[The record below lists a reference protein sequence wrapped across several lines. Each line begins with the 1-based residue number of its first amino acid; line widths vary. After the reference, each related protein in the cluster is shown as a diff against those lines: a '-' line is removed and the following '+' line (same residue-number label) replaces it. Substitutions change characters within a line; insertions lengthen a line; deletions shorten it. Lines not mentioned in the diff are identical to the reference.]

1 METPTPVPPPLP
13 VAVAGPP
20 EISFRNGTA
29 VRIGLMVALLAMVL
43 ISMVATVLPSSIWVV
58 LGFFCAGVAAVTWYT
73 RRTGH
78 NLSMRGGARL
88 GWMTGIFCFAISL
101 LMFTLFVL
109 AITNPAAVATLKNDA
124 SMNSNPNFQQMLKIF
139 TDPATA
145 PMGIATSLVT
155 MFILLTTLPM
165 LGGAV
170 GAKLSERRA

>member
-73 RRTGH
+73 RRTGQ